1 MKSLILKTIYIF
13 SVFAILTNCASTK
26 KSVHGEDPLIDPS
39 KVVVDGS
46 KSMQEK
52 VKYGPK
58 PYDTEFDPTANK
70 RKTITTEHDMHF
82 VICSRIVPGNINF
95 ISKD

>member
-13 SVFAILTNCASTK
+13 SAFAILTNCASTK
-26 KSVHGEDPLIDPS
+26 KSVHGDDPLIDPS

-52 VKYGPK
+52 VSNLRLLPNNQTQHIVAGNFTHKQ
-58 PYDTEFDPTANK
+58 
-70 RKTITTEHDMHF
+70 KT
-82 VICSRIVPGNINF
+82 PLINL
-95 ISKD
+95 